1 MVTLEGA
8 KKLLALC
15 PKATFHIDLDVRTA
29 KIVTVFNVFNQCCIN
44 FLVVID
50 GYCRRGVTPISTSA

>member
-29 KIVTVFNVFNQCCIN
+29 NLIAMLLC
-44 FLVVID
+44 
-50 GYCRRGVTPISTSA
+50 